1 MPTDSI
7 LEKKWKIK
15 PPSPDFKQMAVRFVF
30 IFLVVL
36 LSNQGCAGRRH
47 EIILK
52 LQDTSPDVRMAAVDK
67 LGRIKN
73 VESFKLLLPLLR
85 DEDVDV
91 VQSSIVA
98 LGAIGHKGAIG
109 PLIALLIH
117 PDAGVRYALKK
128 ILIGFGHN
136 AVQPLIN
143 ALRQDDPDIQQAAAE
158 LLGRLGDT
166 RGIFALA
173 VLLSGPFPDK
183 VRMAA
188 AAALGDIGD
197 SRSVAW
203 LVNALKEKNSPV
215 PHLVPDA
222 MAKIGPPAIIPLIS
236 LLDEKEE
243 DIVRLAVI
251 SLGKIGHEEGV
262 KPLIRKLAVSEPFTR
277 QLAIEALVKTGRPAV
292 IPLIEEIKFGGE
304 AIQEEC
310 MQALA
315 SIGAPSVSLLIG
327 ELKGTDVRFRII
339 ASDILADIGAASV
352 PALIEVMRDESSE
365 IQDAAGEILAKI
377 GSPAVLSLIAGL
389 KEVESPM
396 AVRCAS
402 ALGNIRDERA
412 VEPLLEAMKS
422 DYLVLRDESAEAL
435 IKIGGPSVASLIRE
449 AFETESLSGDLAL
462 EVLIRIGCPA
472 VNLLIKAVKE
482 KSGDSRR
489 KASTVLTQ
497 IGFPAVSP
505 VMDLL
510 SDNDL
515 VIQEE
520 AVWVL
525 TEIGPPSVLPLTEL
539 LEKKDPKRAWRAAGI
554 LGAIGDRRAVPVL
567 VAATKGSDPVVRYL
581 GVEALEQIGDADS
594 ISALVDSLADW
605 PVRRRSAKALDR
617 LNWRPSDSI
626 QTIRYRIAQDESIM
640 PHPDEALV
648 KKVLLSDLRQTDFR
662 KVCYA
667 VHAMLGIWGDS
678 VLSELK
684 DLLEMEG
691 TTEMAQAFI
700 GSGSEILAEAGMNWD
715 ARHPTVPP
723 VIKGEIILYEA
734 NP

>member
-1 MPTDSI
+1 MT
-7 LEKKWKIK
+7 
-15 PPSPDFKQMAVRFVF
+15 PPPPDFKRMAVRFIL
-30 IFLVVL
+30 IFLGGV
-36 LSNQGCAGRRH
+36 LSNQGCAGRHH
-47 EIILK
+47 EIMLK
-52 LQDTSPDVRMAAVDK
+52 IQDTSPDVRMAAADK
-67 LGRIKN
+67 LGRIKD

-85 DEDVDV
+85 DEDEDV

-109 PLIALLIH
+109 PLIALLNH

-128 ILIGFGHN
+128 TLIGFGPD
-136 AVQPLIN
+136 AIQPLIN

-158 LLGRLGDT
+158 LLGRVGDA
-166 RGIFALA
+166 RGILALA

-197 SRSVAW
+197 SRSVVW

-222 MAKIGPPAIIPLIS
+222 LAKIGSPAIMPLIL

-251 SLGKIGHEEGV
+251 SLGKIGQEEGV
-262 KPLIRKLAVSEPFTR
+262 KPLIGKLAGSEPLTR
-277 QLAIEALVKTGRPAV
+277 RLTIEALVKTGRPSV

-310 MQALA
+310 MKALA
-315 SIGAPSVSLLIG
+315 SIGAPSVLPLIG
-327 ELKGTDVRFRII
+327 ELKGTDTRFRII
-339 ASDILADIGAASV
+339 ASDILSDIGAASV
-352 PALIEVMRDESSE
+352 TPLIEAMRDESSE

-412 VEPLLEAMKS
+412 VEPLLEAMKL
-422 DYLVLRDESAEAL
+422 DHLVLRNESADAL
-435 IKIGGPSVASLIRE
+435 IKIGGPPVASLIRE
-449 AFETESLSGDLAL
+449 AFETESSSGDLAL

-482 KSGDSRR
+482 KSGDTRR

-497 IGFPAVSP
+497 IGFPAIFP

-520 AVWVL
+520 AVRIL
-525 TEIGPPSVLPLTEL
+525 TEIGPPSVLPLMEL
-539 LEKKDPKRAWRAAGI
+539 LEKKDPKKAWRAVGI
-554 LGAIGDRRAVPVL
+554 LGAIGDRRAVPGL

-581 GVEALEQIGDADS
+581 GVEALEKIGDADS
-594 ISALVDSLADW
+594 IGALVDSLADW
-605 PVRRRSAKALDR
+605 PVRRRSAQALDR
-617 LNWRPSDSI
+617 FNWRPSDSI
-626 QTIRYRIAQDESIM
+626 QTIRYQIAQGKNIM

-648 KKVLLSDLRQTDFR
+648 KRVLLSDLRQTDFR

-667 VHAMLGIWGDS
+667 VHAMLGIWGNS
-678 VLSELK
+678 VLAELK

-700 GSGSEILAEAGMNWD
+700 GSGSEILTEAGMDW
-715 ARHPTVPP
+715 AAHHPSIPP
-723 VIKGEIILYEA
+723 LVKGEIILYEA